1 MRIARGRKESE
12 RPLSRF
18 PLRGKA
24 GAGGFPPRRR
34 HAARQPKTLARIM
47 LAAPPTSKAPAWR
60 GSIRERNLVHAAV
73 HGRLTEAQV
82 VEVGRSPSGAVKTKH
97 KRGPKF
103 RAPYSGYG
111 LRQHPRLIPIR
122 RVLPFARLGPY
133 LSRKDKQACPSQR
146 SIPKSPARRRP
157 RRAKANGAEKG
168 KGCAWKIDPY

>member
-1 MRIARGRKESE
+1 MTQRFACGSKELE
-12 RPLSRF
+12 LPLSPSGEKPGR
-18 PLRGKA
+18 A
-24 GAGGFPPRRR
+24 GSP
-34 HAARQPKTLARIM
+34 HAATRAAPANPAGTPPA
-47 LAAPPTSKAPAWR
+47 AAPPTSKAPAWR

-73 HGRLTEAQV
+73 HGRLIEAQV

-122 RVLPFARLGPY
+122 RVLPFARLGLY

-168 KGCAWKIDPY
+168 KGCVWKIDPY

>member
-1 MRIARGRKESE
+1 MRQRQQSRRIPPFPFPPPGESRGGRVPPTPQARFA
-12 RPLSRF
+12 PAQN
-18 PLRGKA
+18 A
-24 GAGGFPPRRR
+24 GTHPAGGSPHKQR
-34 HAARQPKTLARIM
+34 ARVARV
-47 LAAPPTSKAPAWR
+47 LTGEELGSCGGAWQ
-60 GSIRERNLVHAAV
+60 
-73 HGRLTEAQV
+73 TDEAQV

-111 LRQHPRLIPIR
+111 LRQHPRPIPIR